1 VYSEPGHGS
10 TFKLLL
16 PLTEAAVVP
25 DPWATRSSTP
35 WRGEGT
41 VLVVDDEPM
50 VRDVAEAILRRL
62 GLAVVA
68 AADGD
73 EAVRLFAAEP
83 DRFAVVL
90 LDLNMPRLSGVETF
104 RQIRATRED
113 AKVVL
118 MSGYNEEEAGGRF
131 VGKGWRGS
139 SRSRS
144 RRRGSAP
151 RSSVFLERPI
161 AAMRA
166 GPGLPRAD
174 PVAAR
179 LDHARLVA
187 GVRMRTVASE
197 AASNRSTIRHVFEGS
212 A

>member
-1 VYSEPGHGS
+1 
-10 TFKLLL
+10 
-16 PLTEAAVVP
+16 
-25 DPWATRSSTP
+25 
-35 WRGEGT
+35 
-41 VLVVDDEPM
+41 M

-90 LDLNMPRLSGVETF
+90 LDLTMPRLSGVETF

-131 VGKGWRGS
+131 VGKGLAG
-139 SRSRS
+139 
-144 RRRGSAP
+144 
-151 RSSVFLERPI
+151 FLEKPFSTQGLS
-161 AAMRA
+161 AAIERVLGTPDRGDEG
-166 GPGLPRAD
+166 GPGAPQ
-174 PVAAR
+174 
-179 LDHARLVA
+179 
-187 GVRMRTVASE
+187 S
-197 AASNRSTIRHVFEGS
+197 
-212 A
+212 